1 MLDILGIT
9 GPIYIAIA
17 LGYAVT
23 RAGLFSRADMRV
35 LGKFV
40 IHVALPAML
49 FNALSQRR
57 IQEIVNGPYLLVYT
71 LGSLLT
77 LALGWAWARR
87 GAGQDATTSVY
98 YAMGMCCSNSGFV
111 AFPIALL
118 VIGPMAGVMLGLNMI
133 VENLLVLPLLL
144 ALAEASTG
152 QGGRWYVVLRQS
164 LLALARNPMVLGL
177 IAGFIVSW
185 MGWRVPSPMDRSI
198 TLFMEQQQQ
207 FRQQMGG
214 MMGQT
219 PWTMMNQLTERNMEL
234 WQEFQR
240 NLSGGGL
247 SRPSVK
253 PETPP
258 RDVPKSRAR

>member
-185 MGWRVPSPMDRSI
+185 MGWRVPRRWTAASPCLRRPAPPCRCLPSGA
-198 TLFMEQQQQ
+198 
-207 FRQQMGG
+207 RWRGRAWPACGG
-214 MMGQT
+214 PWRRLRRASCCCT
-219 PWTMMNQLTERNMEL
+219 PC
-234 WQEFQR
+234 
-240 NLSGGGL
+240 
-247 SRPSVK
+247 
-253 PETPP
+253 
-258 RDVPKSRAR
+258 